1 MLLRVISSKHRSPS
15 FVAAKKKITFFP
27 AARRAP
33 LRLVFVFNKDNDDV
47 AKDEQRPGFLLEET
61 LKLNRR
67 EEEDKEEEVIVSGV
81 LFFLFVSSDFF
92 CDVCFRG
99 QQKLKRRATV

>member
-33 LRLVFVFNKDNDDV
+33 LRLVFVFNKDDDDDV

-67 EEEDKEEEVIVSGV
+67 EEEDKEEEVIKV
-81 LFFLFVSSDFF
+81 F
-92 CDVCFRG
+92 CSLLYYFCVF
-99 QQKLKRRATV
+99 